1 MRSRLEADICGILN
15 DLGLAHAH
23 TPRHFEVCLEQGRVA
38 AYSPDIVVR
47 GRGREGK
54 TVVFETI
61 ESLRDPDVEKVAAF
75 RKQYGQEFYVILVT
89 GEEVLARIDEGC
101 YDESSTPE
109 AMQSF
114 LGRMV
119 D

>member
-1 MRSRLEADICGILN
+1 MRSKLEAEVCAILN

-23 TPRHFEVCLEQGRVA
+23 TPRHFEVRLDGNRMA

-54 TVVFETI
+54 TVVFETL
-61 ESLRDPDVEKVAAF
+61 ESPRDPDVEKVAAF
-75 RKQYGQEFYVILVT
+75 RKQYGQEFYVIVVAHDD
-89 GEEVLARIDEGC
+89 VLARIEEQC